1 MANRDLPSSHGLYDP
16 RFEHDSCGVS
26 FIVDMKGRPSH
37 RIVERAIES
46 LCNLDHRGAK
56 GAEPDTGDGAGI
68 LVQMP
73 DRFFR
78 SVVDFELPAAGHY
91 VSGIAFLEPD
101 NADRAQKA
109 VEEILTDEG
118 FTILGWRD
126 VPVDGSQAGPS
137 AREVMPTFR

>member
-1 MANRDLPSSHGLYDP
+1 MAYRHMPPAHGLYDP

-26 FIVDMKGRPSH
+26 FVVDMQGRKSH
-37 RIVERAIES
+37 TIVERAFES

-78 SVVDFELPAAGHY
+78 AIIDFDLPPVGHY
-91 VSGIAFLEPD
+91 VSGIAFLEPN
-101 NADRAQKA
+101 NADTAQKA
-109 VEEILTDEG
+109 VEEILDDEG

-126 VPVDGSQAGPS
+126 VPVDPNQAG
-137 AREVMPTFR
+137 